1 MRELYNSKLSDGVL
15 DAECAALFIWLNKH
29 CFNGL
34 YRVNSSGVFNVPYN
48 GCDKNIYFD
57 EQSIMEISNYFNT
70 SEIYI
75 TCGDFEDACNCVK
88 SDDFVYFDSP
98 YVAESDTANF
108 TDYTDTGFSTFD
120 HERLCKLYK
129 HLDSIGAYVML
140 SNNDVPYVRDLYSGF
155 NIESVCARRSV
166 NRNGSKR
173 TGKEII
179 VTNYDHRSQH
189 RLF

>member
-1 MRELYNSKLSDGVL
+1 MREIYNSKLSCGAL

-34 YRVNSSGVFNVPYN
+34 YRVNKSGAFNVSYN
-48 GCDKNIYFD
+48 GCDKNVQFD
-57 EQSIMEISNYFNT
+57 KQSIIEISNYFNT
-70 SEIYI
+70 SEIDI

-88 SDDFVYFDSP
+88 SGDFVYFDSP

-108 TDYTDTGFSTFD
+108 TDYTDTGFSHFD
-120 HERLCKLYK
+120 HERLCGIYK

-140 SNNDVPYVRDLYSGF
+140 SNNDVTYVRDLYSGF

-173 TGKEII
+173 TGKEVI
-179 VTNYDHRSQH
+179 VTNYDYRSQH